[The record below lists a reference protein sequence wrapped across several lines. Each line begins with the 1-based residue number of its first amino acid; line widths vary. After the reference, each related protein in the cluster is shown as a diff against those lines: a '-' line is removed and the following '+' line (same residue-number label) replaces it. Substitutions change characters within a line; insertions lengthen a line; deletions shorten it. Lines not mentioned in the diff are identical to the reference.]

1 MLLCLFGN
9 KSKMRLKY
17 GKNKQW
23 YTVVV
28 VHKVQ
33 LSVSQRMF
41 LPHNEVFWDLLL
53 NRPTETWIIFG
64 K

>member
-9 KSKMRLKY
+9 KSKMRSKY

-33 LSVSQRMF
+33 LSVTTYVLTTQ
-41 LPHNEVFWDLLL
+41 
-53 NRPTETWIIFG
+53 
-64 K
+64 

>member
-9 KSKMRLKY
+9 KSKMRSKY

-53 NRPTETWIIFG
+53 NRPTETRITFG